1 MKKIIRLSVIFMIVL
16 RNFVFSQSKP
26 SNANYTE
33 LSFDVGTPKVFGNT
47 TDIRG
52 NVMSAK
58 AFKEGYYIIMTRKNF
73 TYRVW
78 VKKDVW
84 MLVRNKE
91 DLLLRNCR
99 FL

>member
-1 MKKIIRLSVIFMIVL
+1 MLIGYINCL
-16 RNFVFSQSKP
+16 SQSKP
-26 SNANYTE
+26 SNANYIE
-33 LSFDVGTPKVFGNT
+33 LSFDINNPKVFGKT

-58 AFKEGYYIIMTRKNF
+58 AVKEGYYIIMTRKNF

-84 MLVRNKE
+84 MLVSRKE
-91 DLLLRNCR
+91 DLFLRNCR

>member
-1 MKKIIRLSVIFMIVL
+1 MLFLIC
-16 RNFVFSQSKP
+16 SQSYSQERDKP
-26 SNANYTE
+26 SNANYIE
-33 LSFDVGTPKVFGNT
+33 LSFDINTPKVFGKT

-58 AFKEGYYIIMTRKNF
+58 AVKEGYYIIMTRKNF

-84 MLVRNKE
+84 MLIRNKE
-91 DLLLRNCR
+91 DLVLKNCR